1 MDTVT
6 KDGSLYMFLQLSLS
20 GTFFPQSSVCKA
32 FSTLS
37 PGVSK
42 PEAAPPVYTSEQGHF
57 KEWESW
63 LLEQGFVFPQWGG
76 GEMAVCDYM
85 L

>member
-6 KDGSLYMFLQLSLS
+6 KDGSLYRFLQLSLS
-20 GTFFPQSSVCKA
+20 GTFFSPKQYLQSFLYINSR
-32 FSTLS
+32 
-37 PGVSK
+37 VSK

-63 LLEQGFVFPQWGG
+63 LLEQGFMFPQWGV
-76 GEMAVCDYM
+76 EMAVCDYM